1 MTLQTYH
8 NGLLFDPELIQSVQ
22 DNKKTEP
29 TTAAIDFMLT
39 ATPDSPLAIAQ
50 LAGLRYQFLDDKQA
64 GQLVLDTLQNES
76 ITEGKLSYLETLQ
89 HTLAWLSVVESVRLH
104 PAWGAS
110 HDNIL
115 EAIHNLVS
123 NLSSLPEAE
132 MTLLDKFWLGAL
144 NIGAAVVYENE
155 KLLKHGREIY
165 QAAVDHHIHP
175 EGYLKGLVDAEDVTD
190 TYQIQVSGT
199 CALVL
204 AAEMAERAGVD
215 LWSIENRGI
224 TPITATT
231 YLMYYYYYPDKWKW
245 ETDLTSDLTETIIKS
260 QGAFIE
266 IVNRRSPIR
275 GIDIMLED
283 HRPLFSTYYGG
294 LATLTHGTPAPSKK
308 KRWGLFG

>member
-8 NGLLFDPELIQSVQ
+8 NGLLFDPALIQSVQ
-22 DNKKTEP
+22 ENKKTEP
-29 TTAAIDFMLT
+29 IAAAIDFMLT
-39 ATPDSPLAIAQ
+39 ATPDSPLATAQ
-50 LAGLRYQFLDDKQA
+50 LAGLRYQFLGDEQA
-64 GQLVLDTLQNES
+64 GQLVLDTLQHES
-76 ITEGKLSYLETLQ
+76 IIDGKSSYLETLQ

-104 PAWGAS
+104 PAWGES
-110 HDNIL
+110 HNNIL
-115 EAIHNLVS
+115 EVIHNLVS
-123 NLSSLPEAE
+123 NLGSLPEAE
-132 MTLLDKFWLGAL
+132 MTLLDKFWLCAL

-155 KLLKHGREIY
+155 KLLHQGRKIY

-175 EGYLKGLVDAEDVTD
+175 EGYLKGLIDVEDVTD
-190 TYQIQVSGT
+190 TYQMQVSGT

-245 ETDLTSDLTETIIKS
+245 ETDLTSEATEAIIKS
-260 QGAFIE
+260 RGAFIE

-283 HRPLFSTYYGG
+283 QRPLFSTYYGG
-294 LATLTHGTPAPSKK
+294 LATLTHGTLAPPKK